1 MDKKDNQEI
10 NNCENN
16 NEKKK
21 TFPPLSI
28 DLLAGIHNCLTVAI
42 NRKVYTEEEI
52 KIIAPMYQHFSL
64 GLEGMVREFK
74 KQNPEL
80 MEKIQKEAM
89 EHEKKKKKLE
99 TINEEEEKKESN
111 QEKIQKSDIKNGCDE
126 DDIQG

>member
-64 GLEGMVREFK
+64 GLEGMVRQFK
-74 KQNPEL
+74 EQNPEL

-89 EHEKKKKKLE
+89 EHEKKKNKLE
-99 TINEEEEKKESN
+99 TINVEDEKNESN

>member
-1 MDKKDNQEI
+1 MDKKDNQDT
-10 NNCENN
+10 NNS
-16 NEKKK
+16 EKKDEKNK
-21 TFPPLSI
+21 TFPPISI

-89 EHEKKKKKLE
+89 EHEKKMNKLE
-99 TINEEEEKKESN
+99 TISEENENNESN
-111 QEKIQKSDIKNGCDE
+111 QEKIYKSDFKNGCDE
-126 DDIQG
+126 NDIQG

>member
-1 MDKKDNQEI
+1 MDKKDNQDT
-10 NNCENN
+10 NNS
-16 NEKKK
+16 EKKEEQNK

-64 GLEGMVREFK
+64 GLEGMVRQFK
-74 KQNPEL
+74 EKNPEL

-89 EHEKKKKKLE
+89 EHEKKMNKLE
-99 TINEEEEKKESN
+99 TINEDNENN
-111 QEKIQKSDIKNGCDE
+111 QEKIQKSDLKNGCDE

>member
-1 MDKKDNQEI
+1 MDKKDNQDK
-10 NNCENN
+10 NNSEN
-16 NEKKK
+16 KKEQNK

-89 EHEKKKKKLE
+89 EHEQKMNKLE
-99 TINEEEEKKESN
+99 TINEDNENN
-111 QEKIQKSDIKNGCDE
+111 QEKIQTSDLKNGCDE